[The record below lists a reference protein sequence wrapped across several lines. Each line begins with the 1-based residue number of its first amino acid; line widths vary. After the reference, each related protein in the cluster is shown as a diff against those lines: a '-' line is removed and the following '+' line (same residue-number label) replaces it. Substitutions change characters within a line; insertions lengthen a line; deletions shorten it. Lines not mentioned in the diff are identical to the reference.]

1 MPLYVLY
8 ARPLDML
15 PTHKHSKML
24 LAEASRTHTASVIVA
39 AVDWADLHKT
49 YCQWVQLW
57 HKQKAEA
64 LFLRQ
69 LLHCPSGR
77 LHHLLIASATSYLL
91 HTVLSHVTLSFLAP
105 CLLTRPTPLKHQSG
119 QLSEQGS
126 CAAMHP
132 RGAPL
137 RPVTAHY
144 PPVPKVS
151 AKSFLT

>member
-91 HTVLSHVTLSFLAP
+91 HTVLSHITLSFLAP

-126 CAAMHP
+126 CAAVRP
-132 RGAPL
+132 CSAPL
-137 RPVTAHY
+137 RTVTHTTRQF
-144 PPVPKVS
+144 PR
-151 AKSFLT
+151 FLQRAF